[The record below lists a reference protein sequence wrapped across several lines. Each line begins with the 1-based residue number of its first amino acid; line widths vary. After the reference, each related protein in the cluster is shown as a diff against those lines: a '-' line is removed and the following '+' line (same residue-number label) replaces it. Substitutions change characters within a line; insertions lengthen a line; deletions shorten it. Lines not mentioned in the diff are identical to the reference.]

1 MDDPSEEQ
9 LQYPSEKQMQRYQ
22 AQHRE
27 LMAMY
32 RPMEAEETFFPPLG
46 LRLAQAVSDPDLPH
60 DYRFKYHM
68 IIVAYTS
75 DSLQFELARETL
87 ADFARALEATGMSPE
102 EIDKNLGKKR
112 GLLAMVEAALEE
124 KKRAREAREEEY
136 AALSHA

>member
-1 MDDPSEEQ
+1 
-9 LQYPSEKQMQRYQ
+9 
-22 AQHRE
+22 
-27 LMAMY
+27 
-32 RPMEAEETFFPPLG
+32 
-46 LRLAQAVSDPDLPH
+46 VSDPDLPH

-75 DSLQFELARETL
+75 DSSQFELARETL
-87 ADFARALEATGMSPE
+87 IDFARALEATGMSPE
-102 EIDKNLGKKR
+102 EIDKNLEKKR